1 MINIAAFAAQ
11 YVWFEEHTMRVVE
24 VDGVYTEPKEA
35 EMLYITAAQR
45 VSVLITTKNDT
56 TANYAFMGSM
66 DEDLF
71 DKVPSGLNPNVTGW
85 LVYDS
90 SLSLPAAKPVDAFN
104 PLDDITLVPVD
115 GELLLPEPNHVIT
128 LEVMMDNL
136 GDGAN
141 YAFLNDIT
149 YVKPKVPTLYSTLTT
164 GEDAANP
171 LIYGV
176 NTHALVLEHLEVV
189 EIVLNNKDTGKHPF
203 HLHGHNFQVV
213 YRSDEDAGLYD
224 ASALDNADFPDVPM
238 RRDTILAPPGGNVVV
253 RFRADNP
260 GIWFYHCH
268 LVLIPPP
275 PPSPFP
281 PVLTSTLRNGILP
294 PVSPR
299 CLLRPLCSCK
309 QTRRYPQTIWRRAK
323 RRICRL
329 LAMPPGILWT
339 TLILPAQ
346 TLAPT
351 RCPPASPPGASS
363 RWFSAVLRR
372 SWEPLSSCG
381 MVCKMYRRSRRNHRR
396 RQTEL
401 SRRPRSCRVPYL
413 FSFFFFFS

>member
-1 MINIAAFAAQ
+1 VSDPDSPYAGAYDEELVLTMSDWYHKQVPELMKQFISYKNPTGAEPVPQAALFNDNQNTTLAVEPGKTYLVRMINIAAFAAQ

-24 VDGVYTEPKEA
+24 VDGVYVEPKEA

-115 GELLLPEPNHVIT
+115 GEALLPEPDHVIT

-149 YVKPKVPTLYSTLTT
+149 YVKPKVPTLYSALTT
-164 GEDAANP
+164 GADAANSA
-171 LIYGV
+171 IYGV

-189 EIVLNNKDTGKHPF
+189 EIVLNNKDSGKHPF
-203 HLHGHNFQVV
+203 HLHGHNFQVI
-213 YRSDEDAGLYD
+213 YRSDDDAGLYD
-224 ASALDNADFPDVPM
+224 ASTLDSADFPDVPM

-260 GIWFYHCH
+260 GIWLYHCH
-268 LVLIPPP
+268 LVLSPLVSC
-275 PPSPFP
+275 PS
-281 PVLTSTLRNGILP
+281 VLTS
-294 PVSPR
+294 
-299 CLLRPLCSCK
+299 LL
-309 QTRRYPQTIWRRAK
+309 
-323 RRICRL
+323 
-329 LAMPPGILWT
+329 
-339 TLILPAQ
+339 
-346 TLAPT
+346 
-351 RCPPASPPGASS
+351 
-363 RWFSAVLRR
+363 
-372 SWEPLSSCG
+372 
-381 MVCKMYRRSRRNHRR
+381 
-396 RQTEL
+396 
-401 SRRPRSCRVPYL
+401 
-413 FSFFFFFS
+413 